1 MHDGV
6 IPGTNTANVITRIP
20 NETTRDDT
28 KSENRRKAPKKRGP
42 KTSFADWLRFR
53 ARAEEE
59 ELEHLD
65 DEELDDEE
73 LDDEEYPEP
82 DEDEDGPSYDEED
95 DGDPE
100 EFDDFDEEKE
110 LEFDDDDE
118 RAPFPIPKRHDV
130 EDDERAPFPIQKR
143 NGLESD
149 DEEPMPGGRFSD
161 FYRMSGE
168 EEQEDSPGGFEPG
181 QAVGTASAMGQNVSK
196 KDKARAVMRQLASK
210 PGITRDE
217 MIQELIRQLPTTDST
232 ATSYYEDIAREMG
245 LMGNAGDED
254 MGQEPGMGDEG
265 PVSELPG
272 DNEQQLSQEEIDAQD
287 PNAQGI
293 IRTVDKAH
301 MVYKR
306 QMEDGKFEELWVYNL
321 GDELDDALNVRRE
334 ILGGTD
340 IPRGH
345 TRSEDGQQT
354 YTLHTM
360 GNAQLLHITGLAN

>member
-1 MHDGV
+1 MHDAV
-6 IPGTNTANVITRIP
+6 IPGSFSANIITRVP
-20 NETTRDDT
+20 NARGEKEDM
-28 KSENRRKAPKKRGP
+28 KSENKRKAPKRRGP
-42 KTSFADWLRFR
+42 KTSFTDWLRLR

-59 ELEHLD
+59 EYRDEELEDLD
-65 DEELDDEE
+65 DEELDDE
-73 LDDEEYPEP
+73 YPEP
-82 DEDEDGPSYDEED
+82 DEEDDDAPCYDEED
-95 DGDPE
+95 DDDPE

-110 LEFDDDDE
+110 LEFDDEHE
-118 RAPFPIPKRHDV
+118 RAPFPLPKR
-130 EDDERAPFPIQKR
+130 DDEEF
-143 NGLESD
+143 
-149 DEEPMPGGRFSD
+149 DEEPMPSGRFRD
-161 FYRMSGE
+161 YYRMDGE
-168 EEQEDSPGGFEPG
+168 EEQEEAPGGFEPG
-181 QAVGTASAMGQNVSK
+181 QAAVGTASAMGQKVSK

-245 LMGNAGDED
+245 LMGNSGQEE
-254 MGQEPGMGDEG
+254 MGQEPRMGDDG
-265 PVSELPG
+265 PVDELPG
-272 DNEQQLSQEEIDAQD
+272 DNVQQLSQEEIDAQD
-287 PNAQGI
+287 PNEQGI

-321 GDELDDALNVRRE
+321 GDEMNDSLNIRRE
-334 ILGGTD
+334 ILSGTD